1 MLPLLTWALFIWA
14 WVSWRRFLKRA
25 REVKEYEEKYIEW
38 AKREAVRQQRIR
50 TQEQRNANIDVWEE
64 LYGRK
69 DK

>member
-1 MLPLLTWALFIWA
+1 MLPLLTWALLIWA

-25 REVKEYEEKYIEW
+25 
-38 AKREAVRQQRIR
+38 REAVRQQRIR